1 MPPRPRHF
9 LHYLRH
15 PFPLLVTALPL
26 HPFAHSTIKFLM
38 YHECSTPP
46 PPTFD
51 ALPFDG
57 SPNAYLELRKLCRSL
72 PHCRPVPFPRR
83 HFRKRKPKGEK
94 LQTLDVPLVFVGAVS
109 ACASSNFFYAALISE
124 YYPLAALES
133 QIARSGDAAL
143 KVSLLWP
150 VYTADASHL
159 DTLLEPVMCES
170 NRWITA
176 RIEGDNVEDKW
187 FRSLAP
193 IRGRITRLE
202 RLKFVTTGL
211 NKCDLFAV
219 APRLREIVLTDDSD
233 RCVSL
238 PVVAPWS
245 QITHLRATWKIEILL
260 KVINATPNLVSYG
273 LNLWLTSYDPLPTPV
288 RPTVLPRLR
297 TLYVGDDRLFDLLE
311 TPDLRHLFVGGVGL
325 MYSAPAFLRRS
336 GCHLTSLTAQNPQ
349 AAVFIPLL
357 DTLPTLR
364 ALHVS
369 FQAWY
374 STADRQRFVAGM
386 TVVEPDP
393 VRYPNLVS
401 LRIGWDARGD
411 YTAVLAM

>member
-1 MPPRPRHF
+1 MSEAVPPIRRVPAEVLCAIF
-9 LHYLRH
+9 LL
-15 PFPLLVTALPL
+15 T
-26 HPFAHSTIKFLM
+26 
-38 YHECSTPP
+38 
-46 PPTFD
+46 
-51 ALPFDG
+51 
-57 SPNAYLELRKLCRSL
+57 L
-72 PHCRPVPFPRR
+72 PHTRRVGGKNMPIAPWRLGLVCRRWR
-83 HFRKRKPKGEK
+83 E
-94 LQTLDVPLVFVGAVS
+94 S
-109 ACASSNFFYAALISE
+109 ALAYAALWSFINIDGTVADTQSAAYAALISE

-143 KVSLLWP
+143 EVSLLWP

-159 DTLLEPVMCES
+159 DTLLEPVMRES
-170 NRWITA
+170 DRWITA

-193 IRGRITRLE
+193 IRGRINRLE
-202 RLKFVTTGL
+202 KLEFVTTGL

-219 APRLREIVLTDDSD
+219 APRLREIVLTDDSY

-245 QITHLRATWKIEILL
+245 QITHLRATWKIETLL
-260 KVINATPNLVSYG
+260 KVINATPNLVSCG
-273 LNLWLTSYDPLPTPV
+273 LNLWLTSYDPLPAPV

-311 TPDLRHLFVGGVGL
+311 TPDLCHLFVGGFGL

-336 GCHLTSLTAQNPQ
+336 GCHLTSLTAQNSQ

-369 FQAWY
+369 FQAWHT
-374 STADRQRFVAGM
+374 TADRQRFVASM
-386 TVVEPDP
+386 TVAEPAP
-393 VRYPNLVS
+393 VRCPNLAS
-401 LRIGWDARGD
+401 LRIGWDARDD
-411 YTAVLAM
+411 YTAVLAMVESR